1 MTRPVRG
8 RALLVALV
16 LVVVV
21 GLGLRWL
28 VAELFLVPS
37 GSMEPTLNAGDH
49 VLVDKLAYR
58 SGRPARGDL
67 IVFHRPRT
75 GEIMLKRVVA
85 VAGDQV
91 GIEDGVLH
99 VNGRARAEPFVD
111 HRQVDSV
118 YFGPVG
124 VPRGDVFVM
133 GDQRGN
139 SVDSREFGPVPVT
152 RIVGRAELRVWPP
165 GRIGNL

>member
-1 MTRPVRG
+1 MTKPVGG
-8 RALLVALV
+8 RALLVTVV
-16 LVVVV
+16 LVVLV
-21 GLGLRWL
+21 GAGLRWQ

-37 GSMEPTLNAGDH
+37 GSMEPTLHSGDH

-85 VAGDQV
+85 VAGDEV

-99 VNGRARAEPFVD
+99 VNNRARAEPFVD
-111 HRQVDSV
+111 QRRIDSV
-118 YFGPVG
+118 YFGPVS

-152 RIVGRAELRVWPP
+152 RIVGRADLRLWPP
-165 GRIGNL
+165 GRIGGL

>member
-1 MTRPVRG
+1 MR
-8 RALLVALV
+8 RALPVALV
-16 LVVVV
+16 LVVLVV
-21 GLGLRWL
+21 AGLRWL
-28 VAELFLVPS
+28 VAEPFLVPS
-37 GSMEPTLNAGDH
+37 GSMEPTLHAGDH

-58 SGRPARGDL
+58 SGLPARGDL

-99 VNGRARAEPFVD
+99 VNGRAKPEPFVD

-124 VPRGDVFVM
+124 VPRDDVFVM

-139 SVDSREFGPVPVT
+139 SVDSRTFGPVPTT
-152 RIVGRAELRVWPP
+152 RIVGRADLRVWPP
-165 GRIGNL
+165 GRFGGL

>member
-1 MTRPVRG
+1 MTKPVGR
-8 RALLVALV
+8 RALTVTVVLLV
-16 LVVVV
+16 LVGAV
-21 GLGLRWL
+21 LRWQ
-28 VAELFLVPS
+28 VAEPFLVPS
-37 GSMEPTLNAGDH
+37 GSMEPTLHGGDH

-58 SGRPARGDL
+58 SGPPIRGDL

-85 VAGDQV
+85 VAGDEV
-91 GIEDGVLH
+91 GLEDGVLH

-111 HRQVDSV
+111 QRRIDSV

-152 RIVGRAELRVWPP
+152 RIVGRADLRVWPP
-165 GRIGNL
+165 GRIGGL